1 MIENNLDLQKVVL
14 QTGKTDAID
23 MRPVFGTMNVY
34 EDVYSNF
41 ITGTIS
47 LQDSVNLPTNHQIT
61 GHENLK
67 LKFKGKNVY
76 NAHKAN
82 EPWIDLDLCVHGIS
96 ERSVMSTKLQ
106 EYTLHFSSYASLKN
120 NLVKVSQAFSEN
132 IPNII
137 NNIWKT
143 YIDEPVISD
152 IDSPTG
158 FSCVVPHWP
167 PAYAVNWLSERCL
180 AGTPQNGIVADCL
193 FYEDRGTFR
202 LSSLSAL
209 KLAPPT
215 LIDPQSGSTLYY
227 NIPGLLPEFHYS
239 RQRNV
244 ESFTVQPSFDTM
256 IATRHGVYGAQ
267 AVTHDI
273 TRKKLVYHTPF
284 NYETD
289 FAKRPHL
296 AKYNMVPSSG
306 LANQK
311 KVPGQLSNYSQS
323 GYGLYPKQSYLYDG
337 AIHVKYPEMYIF
349 QRNSQLS
356 QTKTMTIGV
365 LIPGD
370 TSIRLG
376 SVIAWKHFPSFEQ
389 STEGVPQPKDELL
402 SGNFLV
408 TAINHILEPGH
419 YKMMIEL
426 TKDSVGKDLK

>member
-1 MIENNLDLQKVVL
+1 M
-14 QTGKTDAID
+14 
-23 MRPVFGTMNVY
+23 
-34 EDVYSNF
+34 
-41 ITGTIS
+41 
-47 LQDSVNLPTNHQIT
+47 
-61 GHENLK
+61 
-67 LKFKGKNVY
+67 
-76 NAHKAN
+76 
-82 EPWIDLDLCVHGIS
+82 
-96 ERSVMSTKLQ
+96 
-106 EYTLHFSSYASLKN
+106 
-120 NLVKVSQAFSEN
+120 
-132 IPNII
+132 
-137 NNIWKT
+137 
-143 YIDEPVISD
+143 
-152 IDSPTG
+152 
-158 FSCVVPHWP
+158 
-167 PAYAVNWLSERCL
+167 
-180 AGTPQNGIVADCL
+180 
-193 FYEDRGTFR
+193 
-202 LSSLSAL
+202 
-209 KLAPPT
+209 
-215 LIDPQSGSTLYY
+215 YY

-402 SGNFLV
+402 SLKKAIGQTDAATILSKDILKLV
-408 TAINHILEPGH
+408 EMFCCLFGLKQAGLRLIALDTAMCPSFHVDRVPCRLITTYQGIATEWIPHLAADRSKLGLENQRNSNDTSGLFNLSLIHI
-419 YKMMIEL
+419 
-426 TKDSVGKDLK
+426 